1 MNNQPRFPLASI
13 VTIVFFIAAT
23 ALSWWLLNQINS
35 TTELLSPAIVLILQ
49 IALIV
54 GVILVVILIINQLR
68 APLKAKANNLAMQKI
83 IDNATADTEQTRSA
97 IIRLRQILEPE
108 QTALAISIATL
119 LDKLLSTIKHVRD
132 EQEVDQEHHLN
143 ETKAVSELK
152 TKHDLLVK
160 APHSRSEFLSRMGD
174 EITMPMKSLDD
185 MLTLLKNMELEN
197 ETRDLLVIATHSAHS
212 LIENLTNI
220 LAFSKLDA
228 QRLILNKEPLNVAE
242 TVASVIEQQE
252 SIALSRG
259 LLIETHINPDVP
271 EIITNDK
278 NQIVKVLSNLISN
291 AIRFTDRG
299 QIQVVVDN
307 HQQDESA
314 SSKNK
319 LIRFTIIDT
328 GIGIPDSALS
338 GLFDSLEADTTLV
351 NSSFTGRLRL
361 IVSKQLCELMGGEI
375 GVRSIQGTG
384 SQFWFTVDL

>member
-1 MNNQPRFPLASI
+1 MNNQPRFSLASI
-13 VTIVFFIAAT
+13 VTTVSFIAT
-23 ALSWWLLNQINS
+23 SALSWCLLEQINNN
-35 TTELLSPAIVLILQ
+35 TEVLSPAVVLILQ

-54 GVILVVILIINQLR
+54 VIILVVILIFNQLR
-68 APLKAKANNLAMQKI
+68 APRKAKANTRAMQEI
-83 IDNATADTEQTRSA
+83 IDNACDDTEQTRSA
-97 IIRLRQILEPE
+97 IIRLRQILEPD

-119 LDKLLSTIKHVRD
+119 LGKLLSTIKQVRD
-132 EQEVDQEHHLN
+132 KQEVDQQHHLN
-143 ETKAVSELK
+143 ETKSVSELK
-152 TKHDLLVK
+152 AKHELLVK

-174 EITMPMKSLDD
+174 EITMPMKSLSD
-185 MLTLLKNMELEN
+185 MLTLLKNMELDIAS
-197 ETRDLLVIATHSAHS
+197 RDLLVIATHSAHS

-228 QRLILNKEPLNVAE
+228 KRLELNKQPFNVAE
-242 TVASVIEQQE
+242 TVASVIEAQE

-259 LLIETHINPDVP
+259 LLIETHIKPDVP
-271 EIITNDK
+271 ETISNDK
-278 NQIVKVLSNLISN
+278 GHIVKVLSNLISN

-299 QIQVVVDN
+299 EIKVVVDN
-307 HQQDESA
+307 YYRDGSPD
-314 SSKNK
+314 SDNK
-319 LIRFTIIDT
+319 SVRFTIIDT

-338 GLFDSLEADTTLV
+338 SLFDSLETDTTLV

>member
-1 MNNQPRFPLASI
+1 MNNQSRFPLTSI
-13 VTIVFFIAAT
+13 VVILFFIAT
-23 ALSWWLLNQINS
+23 TVLSWWLLEQISSN
-35 TTELLSPAIVLILQ
+35 TELLPPALVLILQ

-54 GVILVVILIINQLR
+54 GIILVVILIINQFR
-68 APLKAKANNLAMQKI
+68 APLKAKSNTLVMQRI
-83 IDNATADTEQTRSA
+83 IDTACEDTEQTRSA

-119 LDKLLSTIKHVRD
+119 LDKLLSTINNVRD
-132 EQEVDQEHHLN
+132 EQEVDQLHHLN

-152 TKHDLLVK
+152 EKHELLVK
-160 APHSRSEFLSRMGD
+160 APNSRSEFLARMGD
-174 EITMPMKSLDD
+174 EITMPMKSLGN
-185 MLTLLKNMELEN
+185 MLALLKNMELDF

-220 LAFSKLDA
+220 LTFSKLDA
-228 QRLILNKEPLNVAE
+228 QRLTLNKEPLHVAE
-242 TVASVIEQQE
+242 TISTVIEAQE

-271 EIITNDK
+271 EMISNDK
-278 NQIVKVLSNLISN
+278 NQIIKVLSNLISN

-307 HQQDESA
+307 YYSDSPTG
-314 SSKNK
+314 SNK

-338 GLFDSLEADTTLV
+338 SLFDSLEADTDLV